1 LYNYLRGKDMAMEK
15 LTEENVF
22 VGAQIVRGKDKF
34 YVYKVNAKSLY
45 IGTETNQ
52 EMEKKYENRPVGKN
66 SWIGFYT
73 SKGAKKV
80 SYDGLTISSE
90 ESNKK
95 EGFLAIKEARESM
108 KDWLGKK
115 GKKLV
120 RELFEISRPK
130 LSKTGR
136 ILQKGR
142 PVFCTPN
149 HYGNNEVVIL
159 GIQDD
164 GHILL
169 RLNSAYLFFDLET
182 EVYTRYNKELHKDGK
197 KIVFPKRVAADIAVA
212 V

>member
-1 LYNYLRGKDMAMEK
+1 MAMEK